1 MSGRKK
7 TEKEK
12 KMSDANA
19 LDAAS
24 QQVGNAEPV
33 KQHTMAAPPPRIEN
47 PQPGTTID
55 EYDGKR

>member
-1 MSGRKK
+1 VNDP
-7 TEKEK
+7 KEK

-33 KQHTMAAPPPRIEN
+33 KQHTTATPPPRVEN

-55 EYDGKR
+55 EYDRQR

>member
-1 MSGRKK
+1 
-7 TEKEK
+7 
-12 KMSDANA
+12 MSDANA

-33 KQHTMAAPPPRIEN
+33 KQHTTATPPPRVEN

-55 EYDGKR
+55 EYDHQR